1 MQIDLR
7 CILPQLFFVSQVGRK
22 IGVVVAAIGGVVQY
36 GGVVLLTQLSA
47 PLLCF
52 LVPATLGGFAGG
64 YSLFV
69 MAVFTSFVPLDSFT
83 HASPSFLIL
92 TCSTNFK
99 FYAIIVLI

>member
-1 MQIDLR
+1 M
-7 CILPQLFFVSQVGRK
+7 
-22 IGVVVAAIGGVVQY
+22 VAAVGGVVQY

-69 MAVFTSFVPLDSFT
+69 MAVFTSFVLFDSVPDV
-83 HASPSFLIL
+83 SSVLL
-92 TCSTNFK
+92 TCSLTLGFMS
-99 FYAIIVLI
+99 